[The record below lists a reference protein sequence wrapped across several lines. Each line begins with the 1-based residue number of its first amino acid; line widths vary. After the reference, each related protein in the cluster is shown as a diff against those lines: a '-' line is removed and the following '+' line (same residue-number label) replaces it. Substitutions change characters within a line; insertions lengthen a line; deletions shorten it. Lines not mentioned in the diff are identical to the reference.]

1 MTLFPLLAGGSVG
14 EIAADADRNRQVL
27 RHERWHRAAAH
38 GAAGHVARADT
49 ELEMLRDEATRAGDT
64 ALESLCLSTRASL
77 LRQAGRHDRALVSD
91 ARALAAIGLPGPAG
105 AADGRWAFAARM
117 DALVGLAADNLGR
130 FAFGAS
136 ERLLRRA
143 RSLMAAAAPD
153 AGDWECALR
162 PMLRCEWVSAE
173 LDLYRGE
180 PAAARIHAQAGLD
193 LLAELP
199 AQRHTRHRMK
209 TDLIAA
215 AVDAATGDAAAAVER
230 GQACRR
236 AAADAGLLPLQW
248 AATALLGS
256 LVSDPGVAV
265 EYRSLHAELTRRGM
279 SFGR

>member
-27 RHERWHRAAAH
+27 RHERWHRAVARCR
-38 GAAGHVARADT
+38 GHVARADT

-91 ARALAAIGLPGPAG
+91 ARALAAIGLPGPAR

-143 RSLMAAAAPD
+143 RSLMAAAAPTRATGSALCGRCSGANGSAPNSTCT
-153 AGDWECALR
+153 AGS
-162 PMLRCEWVSAE
+162 P
-173 LDLYRGE
+173 
-180 PAAARIHAQAGLD
+180 
-193 LLAELP
+193 
-199 AQRHTRHRMK
+199 QRHGSTR
-209 TDLIAA
+209 
-215 AVDAATGDAAAAVER
+215 
-230 GQACRR
+230 RR
-236 AAADAGLLPLQW
+236 AWTCWPSCPHSAI
-248 AATALLGS
+248 
-256 LVSDPGVAV
+256 PG
-265 EYRSLHAELTRRGM
+265 TG
-279 SFGR
+279 